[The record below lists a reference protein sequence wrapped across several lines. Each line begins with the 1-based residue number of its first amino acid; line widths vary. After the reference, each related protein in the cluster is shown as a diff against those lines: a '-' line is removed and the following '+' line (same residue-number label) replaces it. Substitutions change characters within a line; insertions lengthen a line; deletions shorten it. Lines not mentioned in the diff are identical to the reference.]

1 MGLYEPQGGVMTGRE
16 LLAEL
21 ARRQQDL
28 DKKVVIEG
36 CDCINPGKKVDW
48 DSLPDVIFIRASL

>member
-1 MGLYEPQGGVMTGRE
+1 VTGRE

-21 ARRQQDL
+21 ARRQDDL

-36 CDCINPGKKVDW
+36 CDCINPGKEVDW